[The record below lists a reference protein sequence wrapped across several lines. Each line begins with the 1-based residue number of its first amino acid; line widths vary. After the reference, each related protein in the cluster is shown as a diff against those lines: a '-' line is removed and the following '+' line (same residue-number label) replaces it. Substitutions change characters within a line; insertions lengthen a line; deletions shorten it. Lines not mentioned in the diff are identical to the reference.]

1 MRPGFRAAPGFLF
14 WVLVWSVPAFAGASL
29 DSARDEPA
37 GRPAGAFSPTEAT
50 SQPLTPENRLSIL
63 RHLAYEY
70 ATTLQPLPASQ
81 KVKEALEVDRAGRI
95 NEDKLRQTLANRG
108 AAVQPGEIVQ
118 VTDVEFQRDAIL
130 FEINGGGK
138 KKKKWYQRI
147 QIQAG
152 GPGGV
157 GQVPTSG
164 PQQTP
169 PPPDGEAPKLGQG
182 SWILLSFAGALP
194 DMTSED
200 VKKMLGG
207 VLDFSRQSVTVPW
220 IETIPEEFRQAIE
233 EKRAL
238 VGMNK
243 KMVLTALGRPQRK
256 VREVKDGQET
266 EDWIYGNPPFVTFVT
281 FVGDQVVAVKEY
293 R

>member
-1 MRPGFRAAPGFLF
+1 MRLVLKSAFLPLLLLLVWAAP
-14 WVLVWSVPAFAGASL
+14 ARA
-29 DSARDEPA
+29 DSPPETTEP
-37 GRPAGAFSPTEAT
+37 R
-50 SQPLTPENRLSIL
+50 LTAEHRLSIL

-70 ATTLQPLPASQ
+70 ATSLQPLPASQ
-81 KVKEALEVDRAGRI
+81 KEKEALEVDRSGRI

-108 AAVQPGEIVQ
+108 VAVQPGEIVQ
-118 VTDVEFQRDAIL
+118 VTDLEFQREAIL

-138 KKKKWYQRI
+138 KKRKWYQRI

-182 SWILLSFAGALP
+182 SWIVLSFAGGLP
-194 DMTSED
+194 DMTADE
-200 VKKMLGG
+200 VKQMLGG
-207 VLDFSRQSVTVPW
+207 VLDFNRQSVTVPW

-233 EKRAL
+233 EKRAM

-243 KMVLTALGRPQRK
+243 KMVLAALGRPLRK
-256 VREVKDGQET
+256 VREVKNGQET

-281 FVGDQVVAVKEY
+281 FVGDEVVAVKEY

>member
-1 MRPGFRAAPGFLF
+1 MRLVLKSGLLPLLL
-14 WVLVWSVPAFAGASL
+14 VLVWAAPARA
-29 DSARDEPA
+29 DS
-37 GRPAGAFSPTEAT
+37 SPETTERR
-50 SQPLTPENRLSIL
+50 LTVEHRLSIL

-81 KVKEALEVDRAGRI
+81 KEKEALEVDRSGRI
-95 NEDKLRQTLANRG
+95 NEDKLRQILANRG
-108 AAVQPGEIVQ
+108 VAVQPGEIVQ
-118 VTDVEFQRDAIL
+118 VTDLEFQREAIL

-147 QIQAG
+147 RIQAG
-152 GPGGV
+152 GPIGG
-157 GQVPTSG
+157 GPVPPSG

-194 DMTSED
+194 DMTADE
-200 VKKMLGG
+200 VKQMLAG
-207 VLDFSRQSVTVPW
+207 VLDFNRQSVTVPW

-233 EKRAL
+233 EKRAI
-238 VGMNK
+238 VGMDK
-243 KMVLTALGRPQRK
+243 KMVLAALGRPLRK
-256 VREVKDGQET
+256 VREVKNGQET

-281 FVGDQVVAVKEY
+281 FVGDEVVEVKEY